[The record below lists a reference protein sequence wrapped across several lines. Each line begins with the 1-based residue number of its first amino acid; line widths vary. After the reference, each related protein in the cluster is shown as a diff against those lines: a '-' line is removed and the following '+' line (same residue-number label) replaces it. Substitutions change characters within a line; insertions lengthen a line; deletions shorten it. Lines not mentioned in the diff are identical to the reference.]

1 MFLDILFALWFFLP
15 AGLANASPV
24 FANKIPLLGTLG
36 MPLDGGKHFRGKRIF
51 GDHKTVRGLSVG
63 TLTGIVTGMLQY
75 ALYDSV
81 SFIKD
86 MSIVTY
92 SSIWWAVALGAL
104 LGFGALAGD
113 AVKSFFKRQF
123 AVPSG
128 KAWFPFDQ
136 IDYIIGG
143 LAASSIVVDL
153 PQRSAYLWIGLVW
166 FLIHPAATFVG
177 WLLGLKDS
185 PI

>member
-24 FANKIPLLGTLG
+24 FANKIPILGTLG

-51 GDHKTVRGLSVG
+51 GDHKTVRGLAVG
-63 TLTGIVTGMLQY
+63 TLTGSVTGAIQY
-75 ALYDSV
+75 VVFQSV
-81 SFIKD
+81 GFIQNMSLTDYRSF
-86 MSIVTY
+86 
-92 SSIWWAVALGAL
+92 WWAVLLGAL

-123 AVPSG
+123 SVPSG
-128 KAWFPFDQ
+128 KSWFPFDQ
-136 IDYIIGG
+136 IDYIVGG
-143 LAASSIVVDL
+143 LLASSLVVDL
-153 PQRSAYLWIGLVW
+153 PQRSAYIWIGLVW

-177 WLLGLKDS
+177 WLLGLKES